1 MESYVEQG
9 AGADSIE
16 QIGFGGARRTKK
28 KHRGLTVF
36 QLKVIGAVAL
46 ALSAGSTT
54 IVPLFFGSDVNNMT
68 SLTAMVLSE
77 VVSWFA
83 IPIYA
88 WLLVQGFRE
97 THSRVA
103 YGLQLFILAVVCEV
117 PYDLC
122 TSHKAFDFGSQNP
135 VFRSVHRVRCACR
148 VGLGG
153 GALPEV
159 NEDCAVGRSGVDR
172 TVVGSAAA
180 RRPAPAYDER
190 RLGDAWFRA
199 DFHVDA
205 PA

>member
-1 MESYVEQG
+1 MEGYAEQG
-9 AGADSIE
+9 ARTDSTD
-16 QIGFGGARRTKK
+16 QIGFGGARPNRKK
-28 KHRGLTVF
+28 RRGLTVF

-54 IVPLFFGSDVNNMT
+54 IVPLFFGSDTNNMT

-117 PYDLC
+117 PYDLA
-122 TSHKAFDFGSQNP
+122 TSHKAFDLGSQNP
-135 VFRSVHRVRCACR
+135 VFGLFVAFVVLAALDWVASRYQKVMKVLLS
-148 VGLGG
+148 VGL
-153 GALPEV
+153 
-159 NEDCAVGRSGVDR
+159 
-172 TVVGSAAA
+172 VVIGLLWDLLL
-180 RRPAPAYDER
+180 RIGLR
-190 RLGDAWFRA
+190 
-199 DFHVDA
+199 
-205 PA
+205 

>member
-1 MESYVEQG
+1 MESYAEQG

-77 VVSWFA
+77 VISWFA

-117 PYDLC
+117 PYDLA
-122 TSHKAFDFGSQNP
+122 TSHKAFDLGSQNP
-135 VFRSVHRVRCACR
+135 VFGLFVCVCCACR
-148 VGLGG
+148 ARLGG
-153 GALPEV
+153 VALSEGHEGAV
-159 NEDCAVGRSGVDR
+159 VGRTGGDWSAVGP
-172 TVVGSAAA
+172 AAA
-180 RRPAPAYDER
+180 YRPTPAHDEHR
-190 RLGDAWFRA
+190 FGDAWLRA
-199 DFHVDA
+199 DFRSDA
-205 PA
+205 PV

>member
-135 VFRSVHRVRCACR
+135 VF
-148 VGLGG
+148 GLFI
-153 GALPEV
+153 AFVVLAVLDWVAARYQKV
-159 NEDCAVGRSGVDR
+159 NEDCCCRSV
-172 TVVGSAAA
+172 
-180 RRPAPAYDER
+180 
-190 RLGDAWFRA
+190 WC
-199 DFHVDA
+199 
-205 PA
+205 